1 VSGVHVALLVGV
13 VVLALVVAVL
23 VLGAS
28 RVRTLS
34 QRVGSFECAFSRA
47 SDSTAPWIAGI
58 GQYGAE
64 SLYWWRWW
72 SLALW
77 PTRTWPRSRMIVLEY
92 LAVADARGYE
102 GQFVVR
108 CRTGDETFDLLM
120 SAEAYAGLASW
131 LEAAPPAASRVI

>member
-1 VSGVHVALLVGV
+1 VSVGQVALLVGAV
-13 VVLALVVAVL
+13 VALAVAVL
-23 VLGAS
+23 ALGAS

-72 SLALW
+72 SLAPF
-77 PTRTWPRSRMIVLEY
+77 PTRTWMRSRMVVLEHV
-92 LAVADARGYE
+92 AVADARGYE
-102 GQFVVR
+102 GQLVVR
-108 CRTGDETFDLLM
+108 CRTDDDAFDLLM

>member
-1 VSGVHVALLVGV
+1 VSGAHAALVLGV
-13 VVLALVVAVL
+13 VVALAFGVL
-23 VLGAS
+23 ALGAS

-34 QRVGSFECAFSRA
+34 HRVGSFECAYSRA
-47 SDSTAPWIAGI
+47 TDPTAPWIAGI

-72 SLALW
+72 SLAPR
-77 PTRTWPRSRMIVLEY
+77 PTRSWLRSRMLVVEH

-102 GQFVVR
+102 GQLVVR
-108 CRTGDETFDLLM
+108 CRTDDDAFDLLM

>member
-1 VSGVHVALLVGV
+1 MTGAHTALALGALVLLVFCA
-13 VVLALVVAVL
+13 LAL
-23 VLGAS
+23 GTS

-34 QRVGSFECAFSRA
+34 RRVGSFECAFSRA
-47 SDSTAPWIAGI
+47 TDPDAPWIAGI

-72 SLALW
+72 SLAPR
-77 PTRTWPRSRMIVLEY
+77 PTRSWLRARTLVIEHHG
-92 LAVADARGYE
+92 VADARGYE
-102 GQFVVR
+102 GQIVVR
-108 CRTGDETFDLLM
+108 CRTDDDAFDLLM

>member
-1 VSGVHVALLVGV
+1 MSGAHAALLLGA
-13 VVLALVVAVL
+13 VLALAVAVL
-23 VLGAS
+23 ALGAS
-28 RVRTLS
+28 RVRTLT

-47 SDSTAPWIAGI
+47 SDSTAPWITGI

-72 SLALW
+72 SLAPV
-77 PTRTWPRSRMIVLEY
+77 PTRTWLRSRMVVLEH

-102 GQFVVR
+102 GQLVVR
-108 CRTGDETFDLLM
+108 CRTDDDTFDLLM